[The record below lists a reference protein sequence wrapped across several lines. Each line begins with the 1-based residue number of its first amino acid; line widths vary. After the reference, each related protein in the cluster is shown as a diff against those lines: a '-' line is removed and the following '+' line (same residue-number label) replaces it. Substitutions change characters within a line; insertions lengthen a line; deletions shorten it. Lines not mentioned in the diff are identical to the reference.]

1 MIQER
6 INDVKIYTSLLK
18 IFQEF
23 VCSFKFSPE
32 DFVKE
37 VVIPS
42 IEKDA
47 LPGIPIEDEFK
58 ESISEMIAG
67 GQGMLKPM
75 LEQFG
80 VIEPIKNIDFDEINF
95 SIICPS
101 VKTGTV
107 LSIKLP
113 GITEVLKTQILS

>member
-1 MIQER
+1 
-6 INDVKIYTSLLK
+6 
-18 IFQEF
+18 
-23 VCSFKFSPE
+23 
-32 DFVKE
+32 
-37 VVIPS
+37 
-42 IEKDA
+42 
-47 LPGIPIEDEFK
+47 
-58 ESISEMIAG
+58 MIAG
-67 GQGMLKPM
+67 GQGLLKPM

-113 GITEVLKTQILS
+113 GITEVLKTKILS